1 MEPSWSPPIA
11 ARYHFDRRRVSA
23 DSKKELLAHCGWHTY
38 GHTSSLT
45 FERALF
51 RLPRN
56 YQTWLGF
63 IGAPGGIRTPDP
75 QVRSTKSSQEVTP
88 TYACC
93 FARACKE
100 RHWAATVLPALSGSQ
115 PRSKPCTVVTRGC
128 ALRARTR
135 GSAFRV
141 QASDRLCSSRIT
153 GILSDHQ

>member
-75 QVRSTKSSQEVTP
+75 HVRSTKSSQEVTP

-100 RHWAATVLPALSGSQ
+100 RHWAATVTAPGSIRLPAS
-115 PRSKPCTVVTRGC
+115 
-128 ALRARTR
+128 
-135 GSAFRV
+135 V
-141 QASDRLCSSRIT
+141 QALYGRDPGLRPTRT
-153 GILSDHQ
+153 H